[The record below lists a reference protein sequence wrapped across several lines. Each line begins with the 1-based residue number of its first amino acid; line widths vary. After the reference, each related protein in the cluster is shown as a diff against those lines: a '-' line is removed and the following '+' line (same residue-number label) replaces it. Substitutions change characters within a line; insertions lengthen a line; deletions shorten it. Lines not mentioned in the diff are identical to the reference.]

1 MTKVT
6 AQLSVSVDGFYAGP
20 QFDGNGDWMGS
31 TESAKFFRVTRWATD
46 AAAWRER
53 QGFAGGEQDTNS
65 EVIAESF
72 GAAGAYVMGRRM
84 ADGGEIPWGEEPP
97 FRAPVFVVTH
107 RPRER
112 LVKGG
117 GTSFTYVTDGV
128 ASAVEQAR
136 AVAGGKD
143 VAVAGGGSLVRQVLK
158 AGLLDELEL
167 HVVPVVLGTG
177 LRVFDADLDLGDREG
192 IELTPTRVLA
202 TPQVT
207 HIRYAVRGRAPIVL
221 DDRGRGGGPT
231 ATAN

>member
-6 AQLSVSVDGFYAGP
+6 AQLSVSADGFYAGP
-20 QFDGNGDWMGS
+20 QFAGEGDWMDS
-31 TESAKFFRVTRWATD
+31 AESAGFFRVTRWVTNAT
-46 AAAWRER
+46 AWRER
-53 QGFAGGEQDTNS
+53 QGFAGGERDTNS
-65 EVIAESF
+65 DVVAESF

-84 ADGGEIPWGEEPP
+84 ADGGEVPWGEEPP

-107 RPRER
+107 RPRQPLLR
-112 LVKGG
+112 GG

-136 AVAGGKD
+136 AAARGKD

-177 LRVFDADLDLGDREG
+177 LRLFDADLDLGEKEA
-192 IELTPTRVLA
+192 IELTPTRVIH
-202 TPQVT
+202 TPEVT
-207 HIRYAVRGRAPIVL
+207 HIRYVVRGRAPLVL
-221 DDRGRGGGPT
+221 DDRGSGGGPT
-231 ATAN
+231 VTA

>member
-6 AQLSVSVDGFYAGP
+6 AQVSVSVDGFYAGP
-20 QFDGNGDWMGS
+20 RFDGNGDWMDS
-31 TESAKFFRVTRWATD
+31 AESAKFFRVTRWATE

-84 ADGGEIPWGEEPP
+84 ADVGEIPWGAEPP

-112 LVKGG
+112 LLKEG
-117 GTSFTYVTDGV
+117 GTSFTYITDGV

-136 AVAGGKD
+136 AVAGGKN

-177 LRVFDADLDLGDREG
+177 LRLFDADLALGEREA

-202 TPQVT
+202 TPEVT
-207 HIRYAVRGRAPIVL
+207 HIRYVVRGRAPLVL
-221 DDRGRGGGPT
+221 DDRGSGGGPT
-231 ATAN
+231 VTAI